1 LKLAAADGEAKL
13 KELRSGKDAGLKWP
27 APLAVSRQKP
37 GGLYP
42 TVLDG
47 IFRADAKKLPAY
59 VGVETPAGYALAQV
73 SKVEEPKTIDEAK
86 RKALGAQLRDA
97 IAAEEFDAALTR
109 LREKIGVKV
118 SRDALE
124 KKTGGAQ

>member
-1 LKLAAADGEAKL
+1 
-13 KELRSGKDAGLKWP
+13 
-27 APLAVSRQKP
+27 LAVSRQKP

-47 IFRADAKKLPAY
+47 IFRADARKLPAY
-59 VGVETPAGYALAQV
+59 AGVETPAGYSLVQV

-86 RKALGAQLRDA
+86 RKALASQLRDA
-97 IAAEEFDAALTR
+97 VAAEEFDATLTR
-109 LREKIGVKV
+109 LRERIGVKV